1 MAKRPMRAPDPD
13 QVRTILE
20 ETGQRLV
27 LPRFRALARHEI
39 LEKKPGDVV
48 TIADREAEADLTR
61 RLSGLLPGSVVVGEE
76 AAHADPDILAHLAN
90 EDLVWI
96 VDPVDGTANF
106 VKGDPRFCMMVALA
120 HKGRL
125 VQSYIHDP
133 VEARTAVAEEGAG
146 ARFGGERLSLGDA
159 APDFA
164 AMTGQVNFNIY
175 PTEIRAEKKARLRPL
190 FGRLDSIGSAGQDF
204 LAQARGER
212 HFALYRRLWPW
223 DHAPG
228 VLLLREAGGK
238 ADRLDGAPYRISDR
252 VRGLLSA
259 PDPDRWAELAHHLGR
274 DIRPD

>member
-1 MAKRPMRAPDPD
+1 MRAPDPD
-13 QVRTILE
+13 QVRKIIE
-20 ETGQRLV
+20 ETGRTLV
-27 LPRFRALARHEI
+27 LPRFRALAAHEI

-48 TIADREAEADLTR
+48 TVADREAEAALTR
-61 RLSGLLPGSVVVGEE
+61 RLGDLLPGSVVVGEE

-120 HKGRL
+120 KGGRL

-133 VEARTAVAEEGAG
+133 TEGKTAVAEEGAG
-146 ARFGGERLSLGDA
+146 ASFGAERLRLGS
-159 APDFA
+159 APDLA

-175 PTEIRAEKKARLRPL
+175 PPEIRAKKKAAILPL
-190 FGRLDSIGSAGQDF
+190 FGRVNSLRSAGQDF
-204 LAQARGER
+204 LAQARGQR

-252 VRGLLSA
+252 VAGLLSA
-259 PDPDRWAELAHHLGR
+259 PDPDRWADLAERLGR
-274 DIRPD
+274 DIRSD